1 MAQEAV
7 DGSCTEQ
14 TTHDPRSRRGVAS
27 KRKVHRSTRTATLCV
42 LLKAVHSVQTLS
54 SFHLSR
60 EAWNGGT
67 KVARR
72 SVRVGRR
79 SEGRR

>member
-7 DGSCTEQ
+7 DRSCTEQ
-14 TTHDPRSRRGVAS
+14 TTHDPRRGVAS

-54 SFHLSR
+54 SFHLPR

-72 SVRVGRR
+72 SVRAGRR

>member
-54 SFHLSR
+54 SFHLPR

-79 SEGRR
+79 SEDRR